1 MNRKPFTPQP
11 GALYINHGGGKYKCI
26 GTPDQTGAVPMMNA
40 LSGWILN
47 AHGVGIYDDDSI
59 DWDYS
64 TGGHFKD
71 EQGSRGQYDKYH
83 EMDVLESAIK
93 KFGKQAQVDMMI
105 EEMSELT
112 KALLNERRGRE
123 HNITEELADVKIM
136 LLQMVLIFDNAKE
149 VEQISAEKVE
159 RLDQR
164 LHDNRDR

>member
-11 GALYINHGGGKYKCI
+11 GGTYRNHGGGKYECI

-59 DWDYS
+59 DWDFS
-64 TGGHFKD
+64 TGGHFSETRNRFD
-71 EQGSRGQYDKYH
+71 DYH
-83 EMDVLESAIK
+83 AADVLENAVNT
-93 KFGKQAQVDMMI
+93 FGKQAQVDMMI
-105 EEMSELT
+105 EEMTELT

-123 HNITEELADVKIM
+123 SNIAEEMADVKIM
-136 LLQMVLIFDNAKE
+136 LQQMGMIFDNARE
-149 VEQISAEKVE
+149 IEEIYAEKIE

-164 LHDNRDR
+164 LHNRAKNHE